1 MPLDPPVLLLEGGS
15 AFLRPLDERDVE
27 AIERALD
34 DTEIRRWF
42 DNSDVTVQDV
52 LERAALGWERSDAA
66 NFAIL
71 DDGRCVGSIWLN
83 VGPNSRSSAGYWLL
97 AEARG
102 KGLATRALVL
112 VARWAFAELG
122 LKRVGLM
129 TDPRNK
135 SSRRVAERAGFKKEG
150 ILRSWTDVNGER
162 VDHVSYSLLPSDVSF
177 E

>member
-1 MPLDPPVLLLEGGS
+1 M
-15 AFLRPLDERDVE
+15 
-27 AIERALD
+27 
-34 DTEIRRWF
+34 
-42 DNSDVTVQDV
+42 
-52 LERAALGWERSDAA
+52 
-66 NFAIL
+66 
-71 DDGRCVGSIWLN
+71 
-83 VGPNSRSSAGYWLL
+83 
-97 AEARG
+97 
-102 KGLATRALVL
+102 L